1 MIARLAIAAVAAAL
15 LPASLGAQTSAQPAI
30 ADQSYAVPVGGTWTY
45 AKTADGSEATFVGAS
60 GLPQLVLQCNRAVR
74 QVTIAKPSAAA
85 PYLQV
90 WTSSITRN
98 LPAAFTAATGRL
110 SASLASWDR
119 LLDAMAMSRGRI
131 AVSASGQPAL
141 VLPPWAEI
149 GRVVEDCRV

>member
-1 MIARLAIAAVAAAL
+1 MLSRISLFAAAAAL
-15 LPASLGAQTSAQPAI
+15 LPASLGAQSAQPAI

-45 AKTADGSEATFVGAS
+45 AKTADGSEAAFVGAS
-60 GLPQLVLQCNRAVR
+60 GLPQLVLHCTRNLRR
-74 QVTIAKPSAAA
+74 VTISKPGATA
-85 PYLQV
+85 PYLQI
-90 WTSSITRN
+90 WTSSDTRN
-98 LPAAFTAATGRL
+98 LPATFTPATARL
-110 SASLASWDR
+110 SASLASWDK